1 MSLALPPEREDPFV
15 GLAESPPPIDEA
27 AEIAGVGRKR
37 ATFWHRFRKERFA
50 MGGLVFLLVVIVA
63 AIFAPLI
70 APYNPN
76 TQNLNLI
83 NAGPSLAHWFG
94 TDDLGRDILSR
105 LIWGGRTSLRATFEI
120 VAVAAVIAIPLGLIA
135 GFFRGAVDSMI
146 MRLMDAMF
154 SFPPLILAL
163 TVAALL
169 GASVN
174 DTALAI
180 GIVFV
185 PGFVRLIR
193 GQVIAVREENFIES
207 ARSLGATSPRL
218 IRKHIAPNVA
228 SPVIIQV
235 ALALGFALL
244 VEAGLSY
251 LGIGEQPPTPSWGGM
266 LQEGFNFIDSAP
278 WALIFPGLLIMF
290 TVLSFNWVA
299 DGLRDSLGR
308 ERPKASTAS
317 TAEEKERT
325 SRLGRLLGRGQDPST
340 PATPGPTEEEAP
352 LLSVEDLR
360 IEFLTNGEWL
370 PVMEEAT
377 FSVSRGRTLGL
388 VGESGSGKT
397 VSALAVMGLLPPR
410 VSRVSGSARFVGRDL
425 MRLSPGELR
434 QIRGNDISM
443 IFQEPMTSL
452 NPAFTVGNQVAE
464 QVRTHRHLNRD
475 ESWKIAVEMLERVEI
490 PNAKNRAKDYPHA
503 FSGGMRQRVMIA
515 MALSCSPKLLI
526 ADEPTTALDVTTQAQ
541 IVELLH
547 NLQREEEMAMIFVTH
562 DLGVIADVADDVVV
576 MYAGQIV
583 EHAEVHDLFA
593 RPRHPYTEAL
603 LSSIPQLTPPGEHL
617 HAIPGMVPRPDQFA
631 AGCRFSPRCPYAI
644 ERCATPPVVLRP
656 PLRPELDRPTV
667 DTPTDD
673 GPGIDGQEADVPG
686 TDWSGAQG
694 QGADGH
700 GAGSAEPL
708 RGRAKNALTRC
719 VRQDELTLAGAPV
732 DRGDQPF
739 AGDAAAA
746 VTGQPLLE
754 LVELSKQF
762 PIRTGFLRRVTG
774 RVTAVDG
781 VDLSLQAGTTLG
793 LVGESGSGKS
803 TLARL
808 VLRLIDPTGG
818 SIVLDGQDITT
829 LSGPPLRRSRQ
840 AMQMIFQDPY
850 SSLDPHQNI
859 AEIVGEPL
867 QIHTKLPAKERE
879 QRVIELLGQVG
890 IGRHVL
896 GRQPHEFSGGQRQ
909 RIAIARALALE
920 PRLLVCDEPVSALDV
935 SIQSQVINLLSE
947 LQDRLGL
954 TYLFIA
960 HDLSVV
966 RHLSDRIAVMYLGKI
981 VEEGTADD
989 VYLRPTHPYTA
1000 ALLSAIPVPDP
1011 QRQRSR
1017 ERIVLTGEVGTP
1029 LDASTGCRF
1038 RQRCPFAMHVCARV
1052 DPEPFTTPAGTV
1064 VRCHLHTEGPA
1075 LAGATVAGL
1084 RSPV

>member
-1 MSLALPPEREDPFV
+1 MTLALPPEREDPFV
-15 GLAESPPPIDEA
+15 GLADSPPPIDDA
-27 AEIAGVGRKR
+27 AEIADAGRKR

-50 MGGLVFLLVVIVA
+50 VGGLVFLLVVIVA

-70 APYNPN
+70 APYDPN

-83 NAGPSLAHWFG
+83 NAGPSVAHWFG

-105 LIWGGRTSLRATFEI
+105 IIWGGRTSLRATFEI
-120 VAVAAVIAIPLGLIA
+120 VALAAVIAIPLGLVA
-135 GFFRGAVDSMI
+135 GFFRGAVDSVI

-169 GASVN
+169 GATVN

-218 IRKHIAPNVA
+218 IRKHIVPNVA

-278 WALIFPGLLIMF
+278 WALIFPGLVIMF

-308 ERPKASTAS
+308 ERPKASTAFA
-317 TAEEKERT
+317 AEEPT
-325 SRLGRLLGRGQDPST
+325 SRLDRLLGRGPEPST
-340 PATPGPTEEEAP
+340 PATSGPAPEAA
-352 LLSVEDLR
+352 LLTVEDLR
-360 IEFLTNGEWL
+360 IEFLTNGEWF

-377 FSVSRGRTLGL
+377 FSVWRGRTLGL

-397 VSALAVMGLLPPR
+397 VSALAVMGLLPTK
-410 VSRVSGSARFVGRDL
+410 VSRVSGSARFLGRDL
-425 MRLSPGELR
+425 MRLNPGELR
-434 QIRGNDISM
+434 QIRGNEISM

-464 QVRTHRHLNRD
+464 QVRTHRHLTRD
-475 ESWKIAVEMLERVEI
+475 ESWKIAVEMLDRVEI
-490 PNAKNRAKDYPHA
+490 PDAKNRAKDYPHA

-547 NLQREEEMAMIFVTH
+547 NLQREEQMAMIFVTH

-583 EHAEVHDLFA
+583 EQAEVNDLFA

-631 AGCRFSPRCPYAI
+631 AGCRFSDRCPHAVA
-644 ERCATPPVVLRP
+644 RCATPPVVLRP
-656 PLRPELDRPTV
+656 PLRPELDRPTLDVPTGDVPGV
-667 DTPTDD
+667 DGREPDVPAAD
-673 GPGIDGQEADVPG
+673 GPG
-686 TDWSGAQG
+686 
-694 QGADGH
+694 
-700 GAGSAEPL
+700 AGPAEP
-708 RGRAKNALTRC
+708 RRDRATNALTRC
-719 VRQDELTLAGAPV
+719 VRQDELTLAGARA
-732 DRGDQPF
+732 DRVDQPF

-746 VTGQPLLE
+746 VTGPPLLE
-754 LVELSKQF
+754 LVGLSKQF
-762 PIRTGFLRRVTG
+762 PVRSGFLRRVTG
-774 RVTAVDG
+774 QVTAVDG

-803 TLARL
+803 TLARV

-818 SIVLDGQDITT
+818 SIVLEGQDITT

-840 AMQMIFQDPY
+840 SMQMIFQDPY
-850 SSLDPHQNI
+850 SSLDPRQNI

-867 QIHTKLPAKERE
+867 QIHTKLPARERE

-920 PRLLVCDEPVSALDV
+920 PKLLVCDEPVSALDV
-935 SIQSQVINLLSE
+935 STQSQVINLLSE

-954 TYLFIA
+954 AYLFIA

-1017 ERIVLTGEVGTP
+1017 PRIVLTGEVGTL
-1029 LDASTGCRF
+1029 LDAGTGCRF
-1038 RQRCPFAMHVCARV
+1038 RQRCPFAMPVCARA

-1084 RSPV
+1084 HTPA

>member
-15 GLAESPPPIDEA
+15 GLAEPLPTIDEA
-27 AEIAGVGRKR
+27 AEIADSGRKR
-37 ATFWHRFRKERFA
+37 ASFWRRFRKEGFA
-50 MGGLVFLLVVIVA
+50 IGGLVFLLVVILA

-76 TQNLNLI
+76 TQNLNLV

-135 GFFRGAVDSMI
+135 GFFRGAVDSVI

-218 IRKHIAPNVA
+218 IRKHIVPNVA

-266 LQEGFNFIDSAP
+266 LQEGFNFINSAP

-317 TAEEKERT
+317 TAEEAT
-325 SRLGRLLGRGQDPST
+325 SRLGRLFGRGPEPSIPPI
-340 PATPGPTEEEAP
+340 PARVHEAP
-352 LLSVEDLR
+352 LLSVENLR

-377 FSVSRGRTLGL
+377 FSVSPGRTLGL

-397 VSALAVMGLLPPR
+397 VSALAVMGLLPPK
-410 VSRVSGSARFVGRDL
+410 VSRVSGSARFAGPDL

-490 PNAKNRAKDYPHA
+490 PDAKNRAKDYPHA

-547 NLQREEEMAMIFVTH
+547 NLQQEEEMAMIFVTH

-583 EHAEVHDLFA
+583 ESAEVNDLFA

-644 ERCATPPVVLRP
+644 VRCATPPVVLRP
-656 PLRPELDRPTV
+656 PLRPDLDRLTADAPSGDAPGV
-667 DTPTDD
+667 E
-673 GPGIDGQEADVPG
+673 GPEADVPAAEG
-686 TDWSGAQG
+686 HGGQG
-694 QGADGH
+694 QGVDGH
-700 GAGSAEPL
+700 VVGPSEPI
-708 RGRAKNALTRC
+708 RGQAKIALARC
-719 VRQDELTLAGAPV
+719 VRQDDLTLAGTRLEAL
-732 DRGDQPF
+732 DQSF
-739 AGDAAAA
+739 AGEAAAA

-754 LVELSKQF
+754 LVGLSKQF
-762 PIRTGFLRRVTG
+762 PVRTGFLRRVTG

-781 VDLSLQAGTTLG
+781 VDLGLETGTTLG

-818 SIVLDGQDITT
+818 SIVLDGLDITT
-829 LSGPPLRRSRQ
+829 LTGPPLRRSRL

-859 AEIVGEPL
+859 ADIVGEPL
-867 QIHTKLPAKERE
+867 QIHTKLTAKERE

-920 PRLLVCDEPVSALDV
+920 PKLLVCDEPVSALDV
-935 SIQSQVINLLSE
+935 STQSQVINLLSE

-954 TYLFIA
+954 AYLFIA

-981 VEEGTADD
+981 VEEGRSDD

-1011 QRQRSR
+1011 RRQQSR
-1017 ERIVLTGEVGTP
+1017 ERIVLTGEVGTL
-1029 LDASTGCRF
+1029 LDATTGCRF
-1038 RQRCPFAMHVCARV
+1038 RQRCPFAMDVCARV
-1052 DPEPFTTPAGTV
+1052 DPEPFTTAAGTV

-1084 RSPV
+1084 RSLV